1 MIVIGVYATLKGLAK
16 LAEATKLA
24 FDWSSLM
31 NSGESAGIFVDQLAY
46 FQGIFSEIGISSG
59 IFAEPN
65 MPRKPDLAYFW
76 RNMPKMETLPAA
88 GSAGTDTLEELHS
101 VRLAL

>member
-1 MIVIGVYATLKGLAK
+1 MIGVYATLQGLAK

-59 IFAEPN
+59 IFGSAN
-65 MPRKPDLAYFW
+65 MPRKLDLAYFW
-76 RNMPKMETLPAA
+76 RNMPKMETLLSSPLFRILNYA
-88 GSAGTDTLEELHS
+88 GCKY
-101 VRLAL
+101 